1 MDYIDFHN
9 KVIQNLQ
16 SESLKNAINE
26 SGLIFEPIELFKIIY
41 EYIDK
46 YAAEQGVECYFF
58 QSNSEGELID
68 AIQSVYYD
76 FDGCI
81 LNAGAYTH
89 YSYAIRDAITSIGKP
104 VIEVHM
110 SDIYKREEFRH
121 VSVIKD
127 VCRESVLGHGKD
139 SYIMAV
145 DAIKKYL

>member
-1 MDYIDFHN
+1 MIKILVLN
-9 KVIQNLQ
+9 GPNLNLLGIREP
-16 SESLKNAINE
+16 SVYGAETLDDIN
-26 SGLIFEPIELFKIIY
+26 

-58 QSNSEGELID
+58 QSNCEGELID

-89 YSYAIRDAITSIGKP
+89 YSYAIRDAISSIGKP

-121 VSVIKD
+121 ISVIKD
-127 VCRESVLGHGKD
+127 VCRESILGHGKD
-139 SYIMAV
+139 SYTMAV
-145 DAIKKYL
+145 DAIKKYI

>member
-1 MDYIDFHN
+1 MIKILVLN
-9 KVIQNLQ
+9 GANLN
-16 SESLKNAINE
+16 LLGIR
-26 SGLIFEPIELFKIIY
+26 EPSVYGAETLDDVN

-46 YAAEQGVECYFF
+46 YAARRDVECYFF
-58 QSNSEGELID
+58 QSNCEGELID

-89 YSYAIRDAITSIGKP
+89 YSYAIRDAIASIGKP

-121 VSVIKD
+121 ISVIKD
-127 VCRESVLGHGKD
+127 VCRESILGHGKD
-139 SYIMAV
+139 SYTMAV
-145 DAIKKYL
+145 DAIKKYI

>member
-1 MDYIDFHN
+1 MIKLLILN
-9 KVIQNLQ
+9 GPNLNFLGVREPSIYG
-16 SESLKNAINE
+16 SETLEDVN
-26 SGLIFEPIELFKIIY
+26 

-46 YAAEQGVECYFF
+46 YAAANGAECYFF
-58 QSNSEGELID
+58 QSNCEGELID

-89 YSYAIRDAITSIGKP
+89 YSYAIRDAISSIGKP

-121 VSVIKD
+121 TSVIRD
-127 VCRESVLGHGKD
+127 VCRESILGHGKD
-139 SYIMAV
+139 SYTMAV
-145 DAIKKYL
+145 DAIKKYI

>member
-1 MDYIDFHN
+1 MIKILVLN
-9 KVIQNLQ
+9 GPNLNF
-16 SESLKNAINE
+16 LGIR
-26 SGLIFEPIELFKIIY
+26 EPSVYGADTLEDVN

-46 YAAEQGVECYFF
+46 YAAQNDVECYFF
-58 QSNSEGELID
+58 QSNCEGELID

-89 YSYAIRDAITSIGKP
+89 YSYALRDAISSIGKP

-121 VSVIKD
+121 ISVIKD
-127 VCRESVLGHGKD
+127 VCRESILGYGKD

-145 DAIKKYL
+145 DAIKKYI

>member
-1 MDYIDFHN
+1 MIKILVLN
-9 KVIQNLQ
+9 GPNLNLLGIREP
-16 SESLKNAINE
+16 SVYGAETLDDIN
-26 SGLIFEPIELFKIIY
+26 

-89 YSYAIRDAITSIGKP
+89 YSYAIRDAISSIGKP

>member
-1 MDYIDFHN
+1 MIKILVLN
-9 KVIQNLQ
+9 GPNLNFLGIREP
-16 SESLKNAINE
+16 SVYGAETLDDIN
-26 SGLIFEPIELFKIIY
+26 

>member
-1 MDYIDFHN
+1 MIKILVLN
-9 KVIQNLQ
+9 GPNLNLLGIREP
-16 SESLKNAINE
+16 SVYGAETLDDIN
-26 SGLIFEPIELFKIIY
+26 

-145 DAIKKYL
+145 DAIKKYI

>member
-1 MDYIDFHN
+1 MKILVLN
-9 KVIQNLQ
+9 GPNLNF
-16 SESLKNAINE
+16 LGIR
-26 SGLIFEPIELFKIIY
+26 EPSVYGSQTLDDVN

-46 YAAEQGVECYFF
+46 YAAKNGIDCYFF
-58 QSNSEGELID
+58 QSNSEGDIID

-89 YSYAIRDAITSIGKP
+89 YSYAIRDAIASIGKP

-110 SDIYKREEFRH
+110 SDINKREDFRK
-121 VSVIKD
+121 VSVIRE
-127 VCRESVLGHGKD
+127 VCRESIMGHGKD
-139 SYIMAV
+139 SYTMAL

>member
-1 MDYIDFHN
+1 MIKILVLN
-9 KVIQNLQ
+9 GPNLNFLGIREPSVYG
-16 SESLKNAINE
+16 SETLDDIN
-26 SGLIFEPIELFKIIY
+26 

-46 YAAEQGVECYFF
+46 YADNNGIECYFF
-58 QSNSEGELID
+58 QSNSEGDLID

-89 YSYAIRDAITSIGKP
+89 YSYAIRDAIASIGKP

-110 SDIYKREEFRH
+110 SDINKREDFRK
-121 VSVIKD
+121 VSVIRE
-127 VCRESVLGHGKD
+127 VCRESVIGHGKD
-139 SYIMAV
+139 SYILAL

>member
-1 MDYIDFHN
+1 MI
-9 KVIQNLQ
+9 KVLVLNGPNLNF
-16 SESLKNAINE
+16 LGIR
-26 SGLIFEPIELFKIIY
+26 EPSVYGDETLDDLN

-46 YAAEQGVECYFF
+46 YAAERGVECYFF
-58 QSNSEGELID
+58 QSNCEGELID

-89 YSYAIRDAITSIGKP
+89 YSYAIRDAISSIGKP

-121 VSVIKD
+121 TSVIKD
-127 VCRESVLGHGKD
+127 VCRESVLGHGRD
-139 SYIMAV
+139 SYTIAV
-145 DAIKKYL
+145 DAIKKYI

>member
-1 MDYIDFHN
+1 MIKILVLN
-9 KVIQNLQ
+9 GPNLNLLGIREP
-16 SESLKNAINE
+16 SVYGAETLDDIN
-26 SGLIFEPIELFKIIY
+26 

-46 YAAEQGVECYFF
+46 YAAERDVECYFF

-89 YSYAIRDAITSIGKP
+89 YSYAIRDAISSIGKP

-127 VCRESVLGHGKD
+127 VCRESILGHGKD
-139 SYIMAV
+139 SYTMAV
-145 DAIKKYL
+145 DAIKKYI

>member
-1 MDYIDFHN
+1 MI
-9 KVIQNLQ
+9 KVLVLNGPNLNFLGIREPSVYG
-16 SESLKNAINE
+16 SETLDDIN
-26 SGLIFEPIELFKIIY
+26 

-46 YAAEQGVECYFF
+46 YAALHGVECYFF

-89 YSYAIRDAITSIGKP
+89 YSYAIRDAIASIGKP

-121 VSVIKD
+121 RSVIKD
-127 VCRESVLGHGKD
+127 VCRESILGHGRD
-139 SYIMAV
+139 SYTLAV
-145 DAIKKYL
+145 DAIKKYI

>member
-1 MDYIDFHN
+1 MIKILVLN
-9 KVIQNLQ
+9 GPNLNLLGIREP
-16 SESLKNAINE
+16 SVYGAETLDDIN
-26 SGLIFEPIELFKIIY
+26 

>member
-1 MDYIDFHN
+1 MIKILVLN
-9 KVIQNLQ
+9 GPNLNFLGIREP
-16 SESLKNAINE
+16 SVYGSDTLESIN
-26 SGLIFEPIELFKIIY
+26 

-46 YAAEQGVECYFF
+46 YATEHNVECYFF
-58 QSNSEGELID
+58 QSNCEGELID

-89 YSYAIRDAITSIGKP
+89 YSYAIRDAISSIGKP

-127 VCRESVLGHGKD
+127 VCRESILGFGRD
-139 SYIMAV
+139 SYIKAV
-145 DAIKKYL
+145 DAIKKYI

>member
-1 MDYIDFHN
+1 MIKILVLN
-9 KVIQNLQ
+9 GPNLNFLGIREP
-16 SESLKNAINE
+16 SVYGAETLDDIN
-26 SGLIFEPIELFKIIY
+26 

-110 SDIYKREEFRH
+110 SDIYEREEFRH

>member
-1 MDYIDFHN
+1 MIKLLILN
-9 KVIQNLQ
+9 GPNLNFLGVREPSIYG
-16 SESLKNAINE
+16 SETLEDVN
-26 SGLIFEPIELFKIIY
+26 

-46 YAAEQGVECYFF
+46 YATANGVECYFF
-58 QSNSEGELID
+58 QSNCEGELID

-89 YSYAIRDAITSIGKP
+89 YSYAIRDAISSIGKP

-121 VSVIKD
+121 TSVIKD
-127 VCRESVLGHGKD
+127 VCRESILGHGKD
-139 SYIMAV
+139 SYTMAV
-145 DAIKKYL
+145 DAIKKYI

>member
-1 MDYIDFHN
+1 MKILIVN
-9 KVIQNLQ
+9 GPNLNLLGIREP
-16 SESLKNAINE
+16 SVYGAETLDDIN
-26 SGLIFEPIELFKIIY
+26 

-89 YSYAIRDAITSIGKP
+89 YSYAIRDAISSIGKP

>member
-1 MDYIDFHN
+1 MIKILVLN
-9 KVIQNLQ
+9 GPNLN
-16 SESLKNAINE
+16 LLGIR
-26 SGLIFEPIELFKIIY
+26 EPSVYGAETLDDVN

-46 YAAEQGVECYFF
+46 YTARRVVECYFF
-58 QSNSEGELID
+58 QSNCEGELID

-89 YSYAIRDAITSIGKP
+89 YSYAIRDAIASIGKP

-121 VSVIKD
+121 ISVIKD
-127 VCRESVLGHGKD
+127 VCRESILGHGKD
-139 SYIMAV
+139 SYTMAV
-145 DAIKKYL
+145 DAIKKYI